1 MKFNPDNLETT
12 FVEPMTPFGPIENRK
27 YTLTHSDETSMMF
40 LTIADFHDYNAI
52 NKDMRDELLG
62 SWKISE
68 DDSYRIYFYAYVG
81 ETDFI
86 SASIKYGAFKY
97 HMKLA
102 LEAIFY
108 GDRDLFIKNPNL
120 LNTPVFVKFDS
131 SIPMFD
137 NYESYG
143 YVKDY
148 LSIK

>member
-12 FVEPMTPFGPIENRK
+12 FIEPITPFGPIENRK

-40 LTIADFHDYNAI
+40 LTIANFHDYDSI
-52 NKDMRDELLG
+52 NKLMRDELLG

-68 DDSYRIYFYAYVG
+68 DGSYRIYFYAYVG
-81 ETDFI
+81 GADFI
-86 SASIKYGAFKY
+86 SASIKYAAFKY

-108 GDRDLFIKNPNL
+108 GDRDLFINNPDL
-120 LNTPVFVKFDS
+120 VNTPIFVKFDS

-143 YVKDY
+143 YVKNY
-148 LSIK
+148 ISIK